1 MAIYIWLP
9 LEGLLILS
17 ILDFALQFFVLVATF
32 TRDRLSRD
40 HKLSWPIQF
49 TRDFRSVLSPLKAR
63 GPERG
68 SRSALIV
75 VAGVFSWLPVCSR
88 HVRGGLGRSRSLI
101 SSPPYNQL
109 WGDYI
114 DMLVSIEDEAARP
127 QVKLEE
133 QGVFFQYETAY
144 LWW

>member
-1 MAIYIWLP
+1 MAEDLRAG
-9 LEGLLILS
+9 EGLQVC
-17 ILDFALQFFVLVATF
+17 LD
-32 TRDRLSRD
+32 RGC
-40 HKLSWPIQF
+40 
-49 TRDFRSVLSPLKAR
+49 AR
-63 GPERG
+63 
-68 SRSALIV
+68 
-75 VAGVFSWLPVCSR
+75 VFSWPPVR
-88 HVRGGLGRSRSLI
+88 LRLVQGGVGRSRSLI

-144 LWW
+144 LW